1 MSYLLMRQKNSLKK
15 KHHNKIE
22 DKHISKILHAYHERN
37 DIDKFAHVASLNE
50 IKENE
55 YNLNIPRYV
64 DTFEPEPVEPL
75 LEIMADMQELDEEI
89 THTSQELSVM
99 LQELR
104 GTTPEAEAGV
114 LQYEAYKQKSGEK

>member
-1 MSYLLMRQKNSLKK
+1 M
-15 KHHNKIE
+15 
-22 DKHISKILHAYHERN
+22 
-37 DIDKFAHVASLNE
+37 NE

-64 DTFEPEPVEPL
+64 DTFEPEPVKPL
-75 LEIMADMQELDEEI
+75 HEIMADMQELDEEI

-104 GTTPEAEAGV
+104 GTTPEADKEIKEFTRYWVDKYGISKPKKKEQ
-114 LQYEAYKQKSGEK
+114 LSLL